1 MQLERQCR
9 TRASAPATLWT
20 ADPIGKKGSESIV
33 RSEEAAVE
41 EEVEVADEDRSRWW

>member
-1 MQLERQCR
+1 VSDARECPSYSVDDRPNR
-9 TRASAPATLWT
+9 E
-20 ADPIGKKGSESIV
+20 KGSESII